1 MVTYKNG
8 NYTVLFDERNGSKI
22 RFNKLDNLTPE
33 FPECCD
39 VRISSKC
46 IVGCRQC
53 FEGNTKDGKFGDI
66 MNQKW
71 VDSLRPYTELAI
83 AGNDPLHP
91 DLVPFLKKLKEKKVF
106 ASLTVNQYTFDKYYN
121 FLCELR
127 DEKLIYGLG
136 VSLVWPELEDFVDR
150 FKTFPNG
157 VIHAIN
163 GVITKKQIDF
173 LRGKDIK
180 MLILGYK
187 NLGRGVDYLK
197 CEEEHILSN
206 QEVLKNEIWNGLA
219 NDFAVL
225 SFDNLAISQLD
236 IKGMFERDGKDWDKF
251 FMGRDSEY
259 TFYIDAVNHKFAGS
273 SLAQD
278 KFDMMDDVTD
288 MFNVVRGKYALADEF
303 KTIAD
308 QKF

>member
-46 IVGCRQC
+46 LVGCRQC
-53 FEGNTKDGKFGDI
+53 FEGNTKDGKYGDI

-71 VDSLRPYTELAI
+71 VDSLHPYTELAI
-83 AGNDPLHP
+83 GGNEPFHP
-91 DLVPFLKKLKEKKVF
+91 DLIPFLEKLKSKKVF
-106 ASLTVNQYTFDKYYN
+106 ASMTVNQHTFEKYFGMLSN
-121 FLCELR
+121 LCK
-127 DEKLIYGLG
+127 DKLIYGLG
-136 VSLVWPELEDFVDR
+136 VSLVDPNPDFIAK
-150 FKTFPNG
+150 FKMFPNG
-157 VIHAIN
+157 VLHVIN
-163 GVITKKQIDF
+163 GVITKKQIDM
-173 LRGKDIK
+173 LRGKDLK

-187 NLGRGVDYLK
+187 NLGRGVSYLSH
-197 CEEEHILSN
+197 EEDLILSN

-219 NDFAVL
+219 NDFAAL

-236 IKGMFERDGKDWDKF
+236 IKGMFERDDKDWDKF

-288 MFNVVRGKYALADEF
+288 MFNVVRGKYALADEL